1 MWCVSGAAGR
11 RTEVAEVIHV
21 DDRDDPALVEVA
33 GLKDAD
39 ARARTEARHGCFVVE
54 GILALESV
62 LSSPYPLR
70 SVLVAEPKL
79 HRVLPLVDHLDIP
92 VHVGSPDLL
101 EVVTGFAIHRGIV
114 ASAGRLPLPRPEAV
128 LSGARQVAVL
138 EAVNDHE
145 NIGALFRNA
154 AAFGIDAVLL
164 DPTTADPLYRRS
176 VRVSLGHV
184 LHVPWARM
192 EPWPDGLAVVR
203 DAGFRVLALSP
214 AGPRTVA
221 EAVADT
227 SDPIAWLLGA
237 EGPGL
242 SDVAVAAADEQVRIP
257 IAEGVDSLNVAT
269 AAAVAFA
276 LNSPQQ

>member
-1 MWCVSGAAGR
+1 M
-11 RTEVAEVIHV
+11 
-21 DDRDDPALVEVA
+21 
-33 GLKDAD
+33 
-39 ARARTEARHGCFVVE
+39 
-54 GILALESV
+54 
-62 LSSPYPLR
+62 
-70 SVLVAEPKL
+70 
-79 HRVLPLVDHLDIP
+79 
-92 VHVGSPDLL
+92 
-101 EVVTGFAIHRGIV
+101 VTGFAIHRGIV